1 MTRPKA
7 FFINGGAGRVI
18 CSIPAFEKYAETHN
32 DFIIVCEG
40 GTDFYKGH
48 PKLHKHVYDVWHKGL
63 FEEHLKHRDLIT
75 PEPYRVW
82 EYFNQKCSLAQAFD
96 IIINEQGVREL
107 PDPTIY
113 LNKMEMAAG
122 FNMVQEVKAKTGF
135 DKVVVVQPFGRSV
148 QNMGEFIVDPS
159 SRSFHLTD
167 IVEIINELKKEYG
180 VILMSEFPVALE
192 ETETGKYPVAM
203 PQIPD
208 IRIWAGIID
217 VADHFIGCDSV
228 GQHIAKSLGKTAT
241 VVVGSTFPVN
251 ITYPTAK
258 DFDVFDIGD
267 GKRVYS
273 PIRISMEDELE
284 RYNDECMEMT
294 VKQRQ
299 DILQSVRRRLGKS
312 VKFKGKFI
320 PPQQDASC
328 CPTTSATQ
336 GEFIPSTQ
344 PKFSAEA
351 GSLKPLALPGARQ

>member
-1 MTRPKA
+1 LTRPKA

-40 GTDFYKGH
+40 GTDFFKGH
-48 PKLHKHVYDVWHKGL
+48 PILHKHVYDVWHKGL
-63 FEEHLKHRDLIT
+63 FEDHLKHRDLIT

-96 IIINEQGVREL
+96 IIINEQGIQEL

-135 DKVVVVQPFGRSV
+135 DKIVVVQPFGRSV
-148 QNMGEFIVDPS
+148 QNMGEFIIDPS
-159 SRSFHLTD
+159 SRSFHLND
-167 IVEIINELKKEYG
+167 IVEIVNELKKEYG
-180 VILMSEFPVALE
+180 VILMSEFPIALE

-217 VADHFIGCDSV
+217 VADHFVGCDSV

-251 ITYPTAK
+251 ITYPEDE
-258 DFDVFDIGD
+258 DFDIFDIGD

-273 PIRISMEDELE
+273 PIRISMEDALD

-294 VKQRQ
+294 IKQRQ
-299 DILQSVRRRLGKS
+299 DVLHSIRRRLGKS
-312 VKFKGKFI
+312 VKFKGKFV
-320 PPQQDASC
+320 PPQQAASC
-328 CPTTSATQ
+328 CAPGSTTPS
-336 GEFIPSTQ
+336 EFVQSSQ
-344 PKFSAEA
+344 PKFSADA
-351 GSLKPLALPGARQ
+351 SLSRPLLLPGSRQ